1 MIKKLKSIKA
11 SASFGVA
18 VSVML
23 SLVLMFSG
31 IRLYQITSSSAS
43 AQETADA
50 SVLGA
55 EAEVAKFYTVANA
68 ADTAILTMNATQYV
82 MWGAAVVMACT
93 ANPAG
98 SAEMIAQANKVGS
111 ARTKF
116 SVNAKKGLNAY
127 QTALPFLAAAR
138 SSSLTN
144 SNQLEGDNAKGVAVL
159 VPLQGTKININ
170 SDELDSKQGDVEGS
184 MDEVQKR
191 GEELKRLSDDMDD
204 KNSRA
209 YQLDCGD
216 NPGYC
221 LYERAG
227 SLADM
232 PAGSNPFYSS
242 ADAWDF
248 NVAFLR
254 SCAYFNARQ
263 SAENPYSQTSVRE
276 RSRSFLRKDY
286 YAWVSQKMQE
296 KKNENFDP
304 NSLYDW
310 PEIYHNAQGFRESER
325 YYESIY
331 PITEDDGKL
340 MMHSNAA
347 LKCASGYQ
355 RLGSCAD
362 WDEGSFE
369 QCEECEF
376 STSNTGNIGSAT
388 TNTLSG
394 FEHYFQEIRKL
405 KGEYDEAKR
414 KYDEESEKM
423 RDNVNDANGKLG
435 DFLSAAKRARINV
448 EPPGRDGAIY
458 MSMTTHS
465 QNSNTISNAFVSS
478 TRDVGDT
485 FAVSGAK
492 LEVDPNESGLALVA
506 KRLKC
511 QGGGAGASI
520 WNSILDNFG
529 QGQGVGAGTISEN
542 AGGNKSRNAV
552 GTYANDLL
560 EKTLDA
566 AGLRPAD
573 WSGKKPVI
581 VNTEK
586 VVENESDSFAK
597 VFKSAQSTARKA
609 AAPST
614 DFADCLSSLSNTKLD
629 EMFSSST
636 VDVASV
642 DVPFIGKVGLT
653 IDIGDLAAQA
663 SKELVNSSIDKIENV
678 IMSNN
683 NERSWK

>member
-1 MIKKLKSIKA
+1 MIKKIKSKNA
-11 SASFGVA
+11 SATFGVA

-31 IRLYQITSSSAS
+31 LRLYQITSVSAS
-43 AQETADA
+43 AQESADA

-68 ADTAILTMNATQYV
+68 ADTAILAMNATQYV
-82 MWGAAVVMACT
+82 MWGAAIVMACT

-98 SAEMIAQANKVGS
+98 SAEMIAQANRIGS

-138 SSSLTN
+138 SSALTK
-144 SNQLEGDNAKGVAVL
+144 SNQLEGDNAKGVAIL
-159 VPLQGTKININ
+159 VPMQGSKIDVY
-170 SDELDSKQGDVEGS
+170 SDELDSRQGDVEGS
-184 MDEVQKR
+184 VDEVQKK
-191 GEELKRLSDDMDD
+191 GEELKRLSDEMDD
-204 KNSRA
+204 KKNRA

-216 NPGYC
+216 NPSYC
-221 LYERAG
+221 LYERAS
-227 SLADM
+227 SLSEM

-254 SCAYFNARQ
+254 SCAYFNAREH
-263 SAENPYSQTSVRE
+263 SENPYSQTSVRE
-276 RSRSFLRKDY
+276 QSRSFLRKDY

-296 KKNENFDP
+296 KRNENVDP

-331 PITEDDGKL
+331 PITEEDGKS

-347 LKCASGYQ
+347 LTCASGYK

-369 QCEECEF
+369 KCEECEF

-405 KGEYDEAKR
+405 KQEYDDAKR
-414 KYDEESEKM
+414 KYDEESENMKE
-423 RDNVNDANGKLG
+423 NVNDANGKLS

-448 EPPGRDGAIY
+448 EPPGRDGAVF

-465 QNSNTISNAFVSS
+465 QNSKSVTNAFVTS
-478 TRDVGDT
+478 TKDVGDT

-492 LEVDPNESGLALVA
+492 LEVDPNESGLALMT

-529 QGQGVGAGTISEN
+529 QGQGVGAGAISDN
-542 AGGNKSRNAV
+542 AGGSKSRNAV

-560 EKTLDA
+560 EKTLAA
-566 AGLRPAD
+566 AGLSPAD

-597 VFKSAQSTARKA
+597 AFKSAQGTARKSS
-609 AAPST
+609 APST

-629 EMFSSST
+629 EMFSNSS
-636 VDVASV
+636 VEVASV
-642 DVPFIGKVGLT
+642 DIPLIGKVGLT
-653 IDIGDLAAQA
+653 IDVGDLAGQA
-663 SKELVNSSIDKIENV
+663 SKELVGKSIEEIENIV
-678 IMSNN
+678 MSNR